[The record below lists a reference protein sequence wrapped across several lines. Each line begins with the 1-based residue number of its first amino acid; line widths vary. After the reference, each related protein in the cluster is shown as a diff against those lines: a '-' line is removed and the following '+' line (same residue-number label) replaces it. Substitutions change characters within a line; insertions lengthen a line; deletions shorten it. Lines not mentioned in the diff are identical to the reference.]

1 VAPNVKGA
9 IDPIAA
15 VLARMHA
22 IADELTA
29 SDGVAR
35 FNHLYLEET
44 VAVDTAT
51 HTAGFQDPEFISALD
66 VVFAG
71 MYFAAVD
78 AAGAGQAPARSWA
91 PLFAARGDAR
101 IAPIQF
107 ALAGMNAHINHDLPL
122 ALVSTCQARSIELS
136 GDSPQHADYL
146 LINDTIAATEAR
158 VKQEFLTGMVRIA
171 DEILGHIDDVIAM
184 WSITEARNAAWTNAE
199 ALWALRGHP
208 DLTAAFEDTLD
219 GTVGFASRGLL
230 VPTLPEV

>member
-1 VAPNVKGA
+1 VALELTGA

-71 MYFAAVD
+71 LYFSAVD
-78 AAGAGQAPARSWA
+78 AAGAGQPPPRSWA
-91 PLFAARGDAR
+91 PLFAARGDPR
-101 IAPIQF
+101 VAPIQF

-122 ALVSTCQARSIELS
+122 ALVSACLARSIELS
-136 GDSPQHADYL
+136 RDSPQHADYL

-158 VKQEFLTGMVRIA
+158 VKQEFLTGMVRVA
-171 DEILGHIDDVIAM
+171 DEVLGRIDDVVAI
-184 WSITEARNAAWTNAE
+184 WSITEARNAAWTHAQM
-199 ALWALRGHP
+199 LWAVRGEP
-208 DLTAAFEDTLD
+208 GLTTAFEDVLD
-219 GTVGFASRGLL
+219 GTVGFAGRGLL
-230 VPTLPEV
+230 VPTLL